1 MCLIVFAWQAHP
13 AYSLVLAANRDEY
26 LDRPS
31 LPLDYWDDMPDVLG
45 GRDLEKGGSW
55 LATHLDGRWAA
66 VTNYRDGTSSV
77 SAAHLSRGHLVS
89 NYVGSTD
96 RAHDYVRHIA
106 QPLSDYPGCNLLVGD
121 AGSLFFVSNRRRGAP
136 PATVEPVSP
145 GVHGLSNDS
154 LDTPW
159 PKVQRAKR
167 ALQQVLQ
174 TDATLPNDALFELLA
189 DRSAA
194 QDDELPSTGVP
205 VEWERTLS
213 APFIVSERYGTR
225 ASTVVLAGKDGTV
238 RVEER
243 SFGAG
248 GVELERR
255 TLSFNRGELQSQRNS
270 KRNNIR
276 VR

>member
-13 AYSLVLAANRDEY
+13 AYPLVLAANRDEY

-31 LPLDYWDDMPDVLG
+31 LALDYWDDMPAVLG

-55 LATHLDGRWAA
+55 LATHVDGRWAA
-66 VTNYRDGTSSV
+66 VTNYRDGAAPV
-77 SAAHLSRGHLVS
+77 SAAHLSRGHLVR

-96 RAHDYVRHIA
+96 RAQDYVHHIA
-106 QPLSDYPGCNLLVGD
+106 QPLADYPGCNLLVGD
-121 AGSLFFVSNRRRGAP
+121 ADSLFFVSNRRREAQ
-136 PATVEPVSP
+136 PATVQPVSP

-159 PKVQRAKR
+159 PKVQRAKQ

-174 TDATLPNDALFELLA
+174 TDGALRNEALFELLA
-189 DRSAA
+189 DRSPA
-194 QDDELPSTGVP
+194 QDAELPSTGVP

-238 RVEER
+238 SIDER

-255 TLSFNRGELQSQRNS
+255 TFSFKRGDLQSQRHL
-270 KRNNIR
+270 KRNH
-276 VR
+276 V